1 MDKSWYIDECNR
13 QLNDAKF
20 YRQLDGDI
28 TDTIQQR
35 VTVYIERMFNDGYI
49 DEKTKKYLVQ
59 TNVKP
64 GRFYILPKIHKTGNP
79 GRPIVSSNSHPTE
92 RISQFVD
99 YYINPLVSTLDSHIK
114 DTTGFLN
121 KLCNLG
127 NLPNNAILV
136 TLDVSSLY
144 TNIPHNQGIDAC
156 RHFLDTR
163 PNKHIPTE
171 TICDLLRLILPMNNF
186 TFNQQ
191 HYLQIHGTAMGTK
204 MAPS

>member
-59 TNVKP
+59 TNVTP
-64 GRFYILPKIHKTGNP
+64 GRFYILPKIHKTGYP
-79 GRPIVSSNSHPTE
+79 GRSIVSSNSHPTE

-99 YYINPLVSTLDSHIK
+99 YYINPLVSTV
-114 DTTGFLN
+114 TGRISPIYEKYYNLMEV
-121 KLCNLG
+121 LCIFSMIFEMKPIFNL
-127 NLPNNAILV
+127 I
-136 TLDVSSLY
+136 
-144 TNIPHNQGIDAC
+144 
-156 RHFLDTR
+156 
-163 PNKHIPTE
+163 
-171 TICDLLRLILPMNNF
+171 
-186 TFNQQ
+186 
-191 HYLQIHGTAMGTK
+191 
-204 MAPS
+204 